1 MELDQQPPGREGAV
15 DGHVE
20 TRGNRTVQTLKPER
34 NPRADTSLSG
44 SRKKPEFP
52 RTCYNVNNLSHR
64 RMIW

>member
-52 RTCYNVNNLSHR
+52 RIYVS
-64 RMIW
+64 